1 MGSNGSVDRRKVYVR
16 IADDLRNDIA
26 SDRLPVG
33 EPLPSIAQLVD
44 RYGVAKAT
52 VERALTVLREEHLI
66 QSRQG
71 SPSVVLSKP
80 EHEEAGDSPHE
91 PSQEFTLLWA
101 QLKEIRESLRQQR
114 IRLDE
119 LDERTKDL

>member
-1 MGSNGSVDRRKVYVR
+1 MDRRKVYVR

-26 SDRLPVG
+26 SGRLAVG
-33 EPLPSIAQLVD
+33 DPLPSIAQLVE
-44 RYGVAKAT
+44 RNGAAKAT
-52 VERALTVLREEHLI
+52 VERALAVLREEGLI

-71 SPSVVLSKP
+71 SPSVVVAIP
-80 EHEEAGDSPHE
+80 EHEEAGDSPQE

-101 QLKEIRESLRQQR
+101 QLQEIKESLRQQR

-119 LDERTKDL
+119 LDERTKDR